1 MSFPKKITDSV
12 YAVGV
17 TNPNL
22 RIFDIVM
29 ETKYGTSYNAYLIK
43 GEKTPWWRL
52 CTFASLRNIWRT

>member
-43 GEKTPWWRL
+43 GEKNALVETVHIR
-52 CTFASLRNIWRT
+52 FFEEYLR

>member
-29 ETKYGTSYNAYLIK
+29 ETKYGTS
-43 GEKTPWWRL
+43 
-52 CTFASLRNIWRT
+52 C